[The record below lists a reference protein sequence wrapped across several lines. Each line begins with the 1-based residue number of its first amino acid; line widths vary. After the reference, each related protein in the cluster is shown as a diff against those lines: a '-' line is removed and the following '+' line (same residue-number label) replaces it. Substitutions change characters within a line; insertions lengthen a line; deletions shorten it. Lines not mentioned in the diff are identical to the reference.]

1 VELLARI
8 IAIAN
13 QKGGVGK
20 TTTAVNLGASLAI
33 MEKKVLLVDA
43 DPQANAS
50 TGLGFSRQER
60 VNGIYDL
67 LIGGCSIE
75 EAVHSTEISG
85 LKLLPSTVDLFGA
98 EIELAPEEGRELKLR
113 SSLEKLSGA
122 YDFIIIDCPPSLGL
136 LTVNAL
142 AASDTVLVPL
152 QCEYYALEGLSSLM
166 HTLELVRQGLNP
178 RLDLEG
184 VVLTMFDGRN
194 LLSHNVAE
202 EVKKF
207 FDGKV
212 FKTTIPRNV
221 RLSEAPSYGKPAV
234 LYDAHCRGSL
244 SYLDLARELLDKYL
258 NNKENS

>member
-1 VELLARI
+1 MARI

-50 TGLGFSRQER
+50 TGLGISRQER

-75 EAVHSTEISG
+75 EAVHDTEING

-98 EIELAPEEGRELKLR
+98 EVELAGEEGRELKLR
-113 SSLEKLSGA
+113 SGLQKIAGG

-142 AASDTVLVPL
+142 AAADTVLVPL

-166 HTLELVRQGLNP
+166 HTLDLVRQGLNP
-178 RLDLEG
+178 ALDLEG
-184 VVLTMFDGRN
+184 IVLTMFDGRN

-258 NNKENS
+258 IKKEIS